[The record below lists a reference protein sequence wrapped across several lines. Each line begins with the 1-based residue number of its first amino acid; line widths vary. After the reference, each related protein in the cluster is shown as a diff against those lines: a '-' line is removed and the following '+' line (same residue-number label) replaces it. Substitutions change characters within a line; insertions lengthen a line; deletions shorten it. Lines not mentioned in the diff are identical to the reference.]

1 MFSPLLPSVQLL
13 HYSPNGAGIV
23 LVPTKAIPISMVVVQ
38 LLLAL
43 VRPPSARRT
52 GRQTRYQC
60 VETSSSTS
68 FAPWPPLDSVGCSET
83 VEAHQRRSLLRW
95 YEAGLQGDRELVLS
109 GRTCSSS
116 SSLNVRQR

>member
-23 LVPTKAIPISMVVVQ
+23 LVPTKAIPISLVVVQ

-68 FAPWPPLDSVGCSET
+68 FAPWPPLDSVACSET
-83 VEAHQRRSLLRW
+83 VGARLLLTQFPR
-95 YEAGLQGDRELVLS
+95 YEAGLQGYRELIRS
-109 GRTCSSS
+109 GRTCASFSS
-116 SSLNVRQR
+116 